1 MEYIWS
7 LEHMLDNCESD
18 WADDSPYNKSD
29 MVQQTDHW
37 FMGHIKSRA
46 IHLWQGEQVD
56 GTMFLWGPKPRGL
69 ALSYAEYYDEP
80 GDDDESLLGTTQVLE
95 LPEAVMAGYRY
106 LTSLKSSPRYMRAGM
121 HSSLFN
127 KGLYM

>member
-80 GDDDESLLGTTQVLE
+80 GDDDESLLVRDYSSSRTT
-95 LPEAVMAGYRY
+95 
-106 LTSLKSSPRYMRAGM
+106 
-121 HSSLFN
+121 
-127 KGLYM
+127 